1 MRISRRGVLAG
12 ATSVGFA
19 TRGWAQERPIRVG
32 VLSDMSGPYH
42 DTGGPTVVASA
53 QQAVEDSGLPARG
66 IAVEIVSADHQNKA
80 DIGMSIARQWFDR
93 DGVDAVLDVNNSS
106 IALAING
113 LVAEKN
119 KVQLCTGAASTDL
132 TGSGCSPNM
141 VHWLNDTWC
150 DAHATGSAVMRTG
163 GDKWFFVVADYTF
176 GHLIQQQTA
185 QVVEAAGG
193 KVMGTASYPFPATTD
208 FSSFLVAA
216 QASGANVVAFCNA
229 AGDLVNCVKQ
239 SHEFGLAAAGIKLV
253 GMVTYITDIHTLG
266 AETAQG
272 LLLNEPFYWDL
283 NDRTRSFANRIK
295 PKTPNNMPNGEHA
308 CAYGATLHYLKAVAE
323 LGAARAKA
331 SGRDAVDTMKRMPT
345 DDDCFGA
352 GSVRAD
358 GRVLHPVYLFQVK
371 KPAES
376 HGPWDLYNVI
386 GTVPPEQAFRPLKDG
401 GCKFI
406 QS

>member
-1 MRISRRGVLAG
+1 
-12 ATSVGFA
+12 
-19 TRGWAQERPIRVG
+19 
-32 VLSDMSGPYH
+32 MSGPYH
-42 DTGGPTVVASA
+42 DTGGPTVVACA
-53 QQAVEDSGLPARG
+53 RQAVEDSGLVARG
-66 IAVEIVSADHQNKA
+66 ISVEILAADHQNKA
-80 DIGMSIARQWFDR
+80 DVGMSIARQWFDQG
-93 DGVDAVLDVNNSS
+93 GVDAVLDVNNSS

-113 LVAEKN
+113 LVTEKN
-119 KVQLCTGAASTDL
+119 KVQMCTGAASADL
-132 TGSGCSPNM
+132 TGKGCSPNM

-150 DAHATGSAVMRTG
+150 DAHATGSAVLKTG

-176 GHLIQQQTA
+176 GHLIQAQTA

-193 KVMGTASYPFPATTD
+193 KVMGAATYPFPSTTD

-239 SHEFGLAAAGIKLV
+239 SHEFGLAAAGVKLV

-266 AETAQG
+266 PDTAQG

-283 NDRTRSFANRIK
+283 NDRTRRFAARVK
-295 PKTPNNMPNGEHA
+295 SKTPDNVPNGEHA
-308 CAYGATLHYLKAVAE
+308 CAYGAVTHYLKAVGE

-331 SGRDAVDTMKRMPT
+331 SGRDAVDAMKRMPT

-371 KPAES
+371 TPAQS
-376 HGPWDLYNVI
+376 KGPWDLYSLI
-386 GTVPPEQAFRPLKDG
+386 GTVPPEQAFRPLDEG
-401 GCKFI
+401 GCSFI
-406 QS
+406 HS

>member
-1 MRISRRGVLAG
+1 MHLSRRGILAS
-12 ATSVGFA
+12 AASIGFA
-19 TRGWAQERPIRVG
+19 TRGRAQERPIRIG

-42 DTGGPTVVASA
+42 DTGGPTVVACA
-53 QQAVEDSGLPARG
+53 QQAIEDLGLAARG
-66 IAVEIVSADHQNKA
+66 IAVEVLSADHQNKA

-113 LVAEKN
+113 LVTEKN

-150 DAHATGSAVMRTG
+150 DAHATGSAVLRTG
-163 GDKWFFVVADYTF
+163 GDKWFFIVADYTF

-193 KVMGTASYPFPATTD
+193 KVMGSASYPFPATTD

-239 SHEFGLAAAGIKLV
+239 AHEFGLASAGVKLV

-266 AETAQG
+266 ADTAQG

-283 NDRTRSFANRIK
+283 NERTRAFASRVK
-295 PKTPNNMPNGEHA
+295 PKTPNNTPNGEHA
-308 CAYGATLHYLKAVAE
+308 CAYGATMHYLKAVAE

-331 SGRDAVDTMKRMPT
+331 SGRDAVETMKRMPT

-371 KPAES
+371 APAES
-376 HGPWDLYNVI
+376 KSPWDLYKMI
-386 GTVPPEQAFRPLKDG
+386 GTVPADQAFRPLKDG

-406 QS
+406 QG